1 MSSERESL
9 PILQN
14 NTSNGGA
21 GALTPV
27 DYDIAGN
34 SFRIYYDA
42 EGTPVFVLDGTQS
55 ARKPNVMLVI
65 PATDNRKWD
74 EILSVDWGVDL
85 ETVRPRKDNKYQKLD
100 IEYNNLDAYLELV
113 DAYETNSD
121 MADALANLDAF
132 RVAAVRRVAL
142 ERLDM
147 ALDTAERARETIEK
161 TTDTINGLNVRVK
174 ELRAKLNQQKKSI
187 GKEPTKQSAS
197 KILRSDAQ
205 IDATNEK
212 ISRAQRRLTNAQR
225 RLVAAEDDA
234 SAAQA
239 LLDITDSVVV
249 APHHGVGRPAPH
261 DVIPVT
267 SPPVPVI
274 ADTEQTKI
282 ITEPKAEIM
291 AAEEDVKPLFD
302 TDPEILDEEIAFK
315 PIDFGVSSTP
325 VAPAPDM
332 TTDGRENAETDVA
345 PAPLSFVPPVAPDV
359 MPNNDFAPISGV
371 PDVPSAPVLDS
382 MRPVDV
388 NPQPAPSYQPT
399 PQPAPYVDNRAFAA
413 AAADAPIV
421 QQPVQNPVPYSDVSP
436 VAAAPAYQPKPAPI
450 PDVSVAPNASGFRPV
465 SPIRG
470 NTVASGGVQ
479 PQKSK
484 FLYYV
489 MLVMLIVLS
498 VFTLWLYQRST
509 SQNIPELAATTS
521 GGASDNDVASQGDN
535 PFIGANTESEK
546 VAPVVVSE
554 PVVEPEPEPIVE
566 PEPVAEPEPVVDV
579 PEPMPDPEPV
589 PTVAEP
595 EPVSEPEPVPET
607 SVEVEN
613 PFLTPAVEKT
623 DIKPIITDALINKPI
638 YNVSQHE
645 NMFIAAPDYET
656 DARDDAATNVYYTD
670 DTTVVTESADVC
682 SDGALPDAN
691 GCCAGEVF
699 TDMEDGTFA
708 CCQPYED
715 GECFAPMR

>member
-9 PILQN
+9 PVSQN
-14 NTSNGGA
+14 ASNRATGV
-21 GALTPV
+21 LKPV

-42 EGTPVFVLDGTQS
+42 AETPVFVLDGTQS
-55 ARKPNVMLVI
+55 PRKPNVMLVI
-65 PATDNRKWD
+65 PAIGDRKWD
-74 EILSVDWGVDL
+74 DILSVDWGVDL

-100 IEYNNLDAYLELV
+100 IEYNNLDAYLDLV
-113 DAYETNSD
+113 EAYETNSD
-121 MADALANLDAF
+121 LADALSNLDAF
-132 RVAAVRRVAL
+132 RVAAVRRVAM

-147 ALDTAERARETIEK
+147 AMDTAERARETIEK

-174 ELRAKLNQQKKSI
+174 ELRARLNQQKKSI
-187 GKEPTKQSAS
+187 GREPTKQSAS

-212 ISRAQRRLTNAQR
+212 ISRAQRRLTNARR
-225 RLVAAEDDA
+225 RLVVAEDDA
-234 SAAQA
+234 AAAQA

-249 APHHGVGRPAPH
+249 APHHSIGRPAPR
-261 DVIPVT
+261 DVAVMT
-267 SPPVPVI
+267 SPPVPAV
-274 ADTEQTKI
+274 ANTEQTEL

-302 TDPEILDEEIAFK
+302 KDPEILDEEIAFK

-332 TTDGRENAETDVA
+332 TVENREIVEPAVA
-345 PAPLSFVPPVAPDV
+345 PAPLAFTPPAASDATPH
-359 MPNNDFAPISGV
+359 NDFAPIPDV
-371 PDVPSAPVLDS
+371 PDVPAAPVLDS

-388 NPQPAPSYQPT
+388 N

-413 AAADAPIV
+413 AAADAPVV
-421 QQPVQNPVPYSDVSP
+421 QSPVQNQAAYSDVAP
-436 VAAAPAYQPKPAPI
+436 VTPAPAYPQQPAPM
-450 PDVSVAPNASGFRPV
+450 PDVSIASNKSGFRPV

-470 NTVASGGVQ
+470 NAVASVGGAQ
-479 PQKSK
+479 QRKSK
-484 FLYYV
+484 LLYYV

-521 GGASDNDVASQGDN
+521 GATSDDDAMQPQGDN
-535 PFIGANTESEK
+535 PFIGAKTEPEK
-546 VAPVVVSE
+546 VAPMVV
-554 PVVEPEPEPIVE
+554 
-566 PEPVAEPEPVVDV
+566 
-579 PEPMPDPEPV
+579 
-589 PTVAEP
+589 P
-595 EPVSEPEPVPET
+595 EPVSEPEPAPIPEPVIEPEPVAVEPDLTTETPVEEPVPTVVEPELVAVEPEPVPET
-607 SVEVEN
+607 PVDVEN

-623 DIKPIITDALINKPI
+623 EIKPVITESLINKPI
-638 YNVSQHE
+638 YNVSQQE
-645 NMFIAAPDYET
+645 NMFVAAPDYET
-656 DARDDAATNVYYTD
+656 DARDDDTAGAYYTD
-670 DTTVVTESADVC
+670 SATVVTETADVC

-691 GCCAGEVF
+691 GCCGGEVF

-708 CCQPYED
+708 CCQPVEG